1 MGRRFLNLVAT
12 AASMAALIAVTIPT
26 IGTNWVKRGL
36 NGGLPSASTAV
47 SATNQF
53 ASKRY
58 AQQSSIRY
66 VSGHRN

>member
-1 MGRRFLNLVAT
+1 MGHRFLNLVAT

-36 NGGLPSASTAV
+36 NSGLLSASMAA

-53 ASKRY
+53 ASKPY
-58 AQQSSIRY
+58 AQQLSIR
-66 VSGHRN
+66 